1 MRLRYGMAALAA
13 TLVAISGAGISGAA
27 IAPASAAAPVALC
40 GTMAGSTPHVT
51 KVLWIFMENQ
61 SYGTGAKQI
70 PGNPSAPYIDNTLIG
85 QCGSTSDYHA
95 ATHPSYPN
103 YLAATSGSTQ
113 GSTSDHL
120 GFYGG
125 PSIFS
130 QADPS
135 WRSYEE
141 FMPTG
146 CDHVFQTGNTT
157 THQYYAAKHNPAASY
172 SALPVGAPTAGD
184 CPQYDEPLGTTT
196 SGSLVQDVTGGT
208 LPAFSFVTPGFCD
221 DMHLVPAGDTSC
233 PNPVASGDA
242 WLSKW
247 IPILTSGP
255 DYTSGRLVIDVAWDE
270 GSGGTAGEN
279 CVTSNAQDCIVPNIV
294 ISPYTQHV
302 VAGTNFSHY
311 SLLKMTETL
320 LGLPYLAGAADAGTN
335 DLCAPF
341 GLCPQGGAT
350 PPTASFTDSCSSL
363 ACSFDGSASTAP
375 GSVITGYNWNF
386 GDGSTGTGETAAHTY
401 AAAGTFPVTLTVTSG
416 AGGTGS
422 VTHNVP
428 VSGGGATPIGF
439 VAGASATGNATS
451 ETVTVPSAVTAGDEM
466 LLLATDVSGTQP
478 LTGPPGWAPV
488 SSNAGTAIS
497 TGAWSRV
504 ATAADAGQPVTVGFG
519 GTYKG
524 GLQLLAY
531 SGTSATAPVL
541 TFAST
546 VTHTTTSS
554 ATTPSVNIT
563 GSGNWVVSYWAAKS
577 SAVNAWTLPGG
588 EVSRSTS
595 YGTGGGRIDAIA
607 GDAGAPAPAG
617 SAGGLTATTDQP
629 FSAGTTW
636 TIVLAPGP

>member
-1 MRLRYGMAALAA
+1 MRFCYGLAALAA
-13 TLVAISGAGISGAA
+13 TLAAISGAV
-27 IAPASAAAPVALC
+27 IAPASAAGPGPLC
-40 GTMAGSTPHVT
+40 GTMAGSTPHIT

-70 PGNPSAPYIDNTLIG
+70 PGNPSAPYIDNTLVG

-113 GSTSDHL
+113 GTTGDTL
-120 GFYGG
+120 GYFSV

-130 QADPS
+130 QVDPS

-141 FMPTG
+141 FMPVG
-146 CDHVFQTGNTT
+146 CDHYFQTGNST
-157 THQYYAAKHNPAASY
+157 THQYYVGKHNPAASY

-196 SGSLVQDVTGGT
+196 SGPLVQDVTAGT
-208 LPAFSFVTPGFCD
+208 LPKFSFVTPGLCD

-242 WLSKW
+242 WLSQW

-255 DYTSGRLVIDVAWDE
+255 DYTSGHLVIDVAWDE
-270 GSGGTAGEN
+270 GSGGTAGED
-279 CVTSNAQDCIVPNIV
+279 CVTSNTQDCIVPNIV
-294 ISPYTQHV
+294 ISPYTKHV
-302 VAGTNFSHY
+302 VTGTDFSHY

-320 LGLPYLAGAADAGTN
+320 LGLPYLGAAAGAN
-335 DLCAPF
+335 DLCVPF
-341 GLCPQGGAT
+341 GLCPPGGA
-350 PPTASFTDSCSSL
+350 AIS
-363 ACSFDGSASTAP
+363 
-375 GSVITGYNWNF
+375 
-386 GDGSTGTGETAAHTY
+386 
-401 AAAGTFPVTLTVTSG
+401 
-416 AGGTGS
+416 
-422 VTHNVP
+422 
-428 VSGGGATPIGF
+428 F
-439 VAGASATGNATS
+439 VAAASATGNATS
-451 ETVTVPSAVTAGDEM
+451 QTVTVPSAVTAGDEM

-478 LTGPPGWAPV
+478 LTGPPGWTPI

-497 TGAWSRV
+497 TEAWSRV
-504 ATAADAGQPVTVGFG
+504 AAAGDAGQQVTVGFG

-524 GLQLLAY
+524 SLQLLAY
-531 SGTSATAPVL
+531 SGTSTSAPVL
-541 TFAST
+541 TSASA

-554 ATTPSVNIT
+554 AVTPSVNIT

-577 SAVNAWTLPGG
+577 SAVNAWTLPAG

-607 GDAGAPAPAG
+607 GDGGAAAPAG
-617 SAGGLTATTDQP
+617 SAAGLTATTDQP